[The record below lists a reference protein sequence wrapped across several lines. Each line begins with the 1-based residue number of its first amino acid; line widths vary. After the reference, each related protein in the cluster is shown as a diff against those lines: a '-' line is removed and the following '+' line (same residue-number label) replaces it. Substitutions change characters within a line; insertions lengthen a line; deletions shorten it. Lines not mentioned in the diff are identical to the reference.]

1 MVHVNEAVGVESYRL
16 PGDLAWVMN
25 VILVNSW
32 GFASLGDVIVLA
44 VYIVFREYRGKLC
57 CCLDL
62 TPNLVI

>member
-1 MVHVNEAVGVESYRL
+1 MVHVNETVGVESYRL

-25 VILVNSW
+25 VILLTWWS
-32 GFASLGDVIVLA
+32 FACLGDVIVLA

-57 CCLDL
+57 CCLGL